1 MTVANLLFAAIIYI
15 ALAAASLRF
24 NLYIDQTPDED
35 RPDGLVALWVGL
47 GIGYTGL
54 GVVLLSIAYYDAIAL
69 FMAQWQQLGLVLGL
83 GIIGVTALLASGLPM
98 LVGDIR
104 RSHMHRQLD
113 ILEQITYADATRDW
127 EDQAQAP
134 HHRRVAGRH
143 GPHRRQPADRP

>member
-1 MTVANLLFAAIIYI
+1 MTTANLLFAAIVYI
-15 ALAAASLRF
+15 ALVAGSALF
-24 NLYIDQTPDED
+24 NRMIDTTPSDD
-35 RPDGLVALWVGL
+35 RPDGLTALWVGI
-47 GIGYTGL
+47 GVGYTGL
-54 GVVLLSIAYYDAIAL
+54 GVLLLGFAFYDVVRTFIAEWERAG
-69 FMAQWQQLGLVLGL
+69 FVLGL
-83 GIIGVTALLASGLPM
+83 GIIGGTALLASGLPM
-98 LVGDIR
+98 LWGDIR